1 MPGDFT
7 VLELNRAAGEILS
20 MAFPEPVWVRGVVA
34 LSKRGPGP
42 AGHLYFQ
49 LADPSPEG
57 GQTPAAADCALFAG
71 DRIRITRELGR
82 QGIAF
87 HIRDGMEARF
97 QVVPS
102 IYEKN
107 GRYSYLVRGFDPEF
121 TGTASMLHL
130 KRLVEKL
137 KAEGVLQ
144 RNAALPFPSLPL
156 RIGLVTAE
164 GSAACEDFLQ
174 TLRESGYPFEVYA
187 AWAPMQGADT
197 GKGVCT
203 ALEAL
208 AGIREID
215 AAVVTRGGGS
225 TTDLAWFNDEGI
237 ARTIAR
243 APFPVISG
251 IGHETDMT
259 LPDFAAH
266 TRAKTPT
273 HAAGILVD
281 RTASYSDSLAEAA
294 MGLNRGVAP
303 RIFFERM
310 NLSRLGESLR
320 ERTDKV
326 VLKGLSILSREAG
339 QLQGRVLPK
348 IARGLGNIG
357 MQAAGLSGRVSGILS
372 RNSALLDRMEAAVAG
387 RDPDKML
394 ALGWAL
400 VLDEAGKTVKSV
412 TGVRAGDGI
421 TVRVADGRLSATVKG
436 MEPN

>member
-34 LSKRGPGP
+34 LPKRGAGP
-42 AGHLYFQ
+42 SGHIYFQ

-71 DRIRITRELGR
+71 DRIRISRELAR
-82 QGIAF
+82 QGILF
-87 HIRDGMEARF
+87 EIRDAMEARF

-107 GRYSYLVRGFDPEF
+107 GRYSYIVRGFDPEF

-137 KAEGVLQ
+137 QAEGVLQ
-144 RNAALPFPSLPL
+144 RNGALPFPVLPL
-156 RIGLVTAE
+156 EIGLVTAR

-174 TLRESGYPFEVYA
+174 TLRESGYPFEVFA
-187 AWAPMQGADT
+187 AWAPMQGAET
-197 GKGVCT
+197 GRGVCR
-203 ALEAL
+203 ALETL
-208 AGIREID
+208 KGITGID
-215 AAVVTRGGGS
+215 AAVITRGGGS
-225 TTDLAWFNDEGI
+225 ATDLAWFNDDS
-237 ARTIAR
+237 IAR
-243 APFPVISG
+243 AISGMPFPVISG

-281 RTASYSDSLAEAA
+281 RVASFCDSLSEAA
-294 MGLNRGVAP
+294 VRLHRGASP
-303 RIFFERM
+303 RITFERM
-310 NLSRLGESLR
+310 VLSRLVESLR
-320 ERTDKV
+320 ERTARAG
-326 VLKGLSILSREAG
+326 LRGLSSLSRAAG
-339 QLQGRVLPK
+339 LLQGRALP
-348 IARGLGNIG
+348 
-357 MQAAGLSGRVSGILS
+357 MVAAGLGSTGRMAARLPDLASAVVS
-372 RNSALLDRMEAAVAG
+372 RNKALLDRLEAGVAG
-387 RDPDKML
+387 RDPGRML

-400 VLDEAGKTVKSV
+400 ALDTAGIPIKSV
-412 TGVRAGDGI
+412 TSVKNGDGI
-421 TVRVADGRLSATVKG
+421 LVRLSDGRLAARVEG
-436 MEPN
+436 VEPD